1 MDYCPKNLKIGKLNQ
16 FARDSI
22 VLQTFLTMGLLII
35 LCQDTVLLSLTVIWI
50 PTLSP
55 TLLINLGWNTEATMC
70 LHWRYK
76 SQHSDLGKKKKGS
89 GLAPA
94 LFKYFPPT
102 REFKQKT
109 VPQCTFHPTGTPRIE
124 AFQLFGSVYH
134 RINIS
139 SQPELA

>member
-70 LHWRYK
+70 LH
-76 SQHSDLGKKKKGS
+76 
-89 GLAPA
+89 
-94 LFKYFPPT
+94 
-102 REFKQKT
+102 
-109 VPQCTFHPTGTPRIE
+109 
-124 AFQLFGSVYH
+124 
-134 RINIS
+134 
-139 SQPELA
+139 